1 MQRIIKFRAWDT
13 AHKKMFSPY
22 EMGQDELQLNPDGRG
37 FFNASSLSPKLSQY
51 YPHMIPLQYTGLKDK
66 NGAEIYEG
74 DRLSVTRSPEH
85 MKRLIADAP
94 NPMVYVCEWVNMG
107 FVLKSL
113 YPYPFN
119 ESKFFYHIESDCE
132 VIGNIWENPELLE
145 AKEYDK

>member
-66 NGAEIYEG
+66 NGAEGYYTDILNASFQDNWVVDWDEDEG
-74 DRLSVTRSPEH
+74 NYYLRSLLGYDPLPLRK
-85 MKRLIADAP
+85 MKD
-94 NPMVYVCEWVNMG
+94 MV
-107 FVLKSL
+107 
-113 YPYPFN
+113 
-119 ESKFFYHIESDCE
+119 I
-132 VIGNIWENPELLE
+132 IGNIWENHELLE